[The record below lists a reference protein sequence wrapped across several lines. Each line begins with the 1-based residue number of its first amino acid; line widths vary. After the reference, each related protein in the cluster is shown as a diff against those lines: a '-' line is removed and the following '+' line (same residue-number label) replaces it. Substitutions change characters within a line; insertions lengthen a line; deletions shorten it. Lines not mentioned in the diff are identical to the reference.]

1 MPKTNQT
8 SIHRQTARVR
18 RDTEHALRTVG
29 PEGLDFVV
37 KLITQKPRM
46 SKREMVRRL
55 IPYALVRKEASHATA

>member
-8 SIHRQTARVR
+8 SIQRQAARIR

-46 SKREMVRRL
+46 SKREMTRRL
-55 IPYALVRKEASHATA
+55 LPYALVRKEARST